1 MKKREMFAP
10 FLMLLAGAV
19 TAIVMFMSDYSTT
32 QLLVTLLLVLI
43 FFYIIGVVIQK
54 KVWGYIDQIEEE
66 ERLRAENEGEVIEKE
81 VVANDENEA
90 GT

>member
-10 FLMLLAGAV
+10 FLTLLAGAV

-32 QLLVTLLLVLI
+32 QLLVTLLFVLI

-81 VVANDENEA
+81 VVANEENEA
-90 GT
+90 ET